1 MERKA
6 KATRRAADF
15 LDQRQGQPE
24 NREKAGTQQKAFIHS
39 ITKVSI
45 QHSARKHFRLKGCS
59 TVGIAGGVNESI
71 PQVRHK
77 PLATLVKTTTH
88 QCKKIRKKPSRF
100 FRIRKSSETEARAKL
115 ELPGKSP
122 MFYRGNLPGVAGRA

>member
-6 KATRRAADF
+6 KATPRADDF
-15 LDQRQGQPE
+15 LDQQQGQPE

-77 PLATLVKTTTH
+77 PWPDSLR
-88 QCKKIRKKPSRF
+88 QQ
-100 FRIRKSSETEARAKL
+100 RISAQKSGRSQ
-115 ELPGKSP
+115 
-122 MFYRGNLPGVAGRA
+122 VAS